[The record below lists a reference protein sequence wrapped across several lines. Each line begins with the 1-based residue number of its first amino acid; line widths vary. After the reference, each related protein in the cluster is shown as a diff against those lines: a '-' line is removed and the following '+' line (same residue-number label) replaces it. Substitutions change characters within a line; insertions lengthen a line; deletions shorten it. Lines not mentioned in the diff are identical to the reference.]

1 MNPIATFA
9 WRGFGA
15 LVVVFMLTPMV
26 LVVIFSVAE
35 NALTNFPMGG
45 FSTKW
50 YSVLWSNPEFWRSF
64 SNSLQVAGVVAFVST
79 LVGTLAAMTLSRM
92 RPRFSGPCLIL
103 LCLPI
108 MMPPLVIGI
117 ALLVYFV
124 RWVHVDLSLATV
136 MMGHIVITQPFVIL
150 IIYARMVNFDYAV
163 LDSARDLGAS
173 PWTTFRTVTLPLIQ
187 ATIIGAAL
195 IAIAI
200 SPRRVRDHFLHHRR
214 RQHAADLRVRQD
226 SDQARSLDQRN
237 RHDPD
242 PAHGHFDH
250 VGAAPEPLPGLVR

>member
-1 MNPIATFA
+1 
-9 WRGFGA
+9 
-15 LVVVFMLTPMV
+15 
-26 LVVIFSVAE
+26 
-35 NALTNFPMGG
+35 
-45 FSTKW
+45 
-50 YSVLWSNPEFWRSF
+50 
-64 SNSLQVAGVVAFVST
+64 
-79 LVGTLAAMTLSRM
+79 
-92 RPRFSGPCLIL
+92 
-103 LCLPI
+103 
-108 MMPPLVIGI
+108 
-117 ALLVYFV
+117 
-124 RWVHVDLSLATV
+124 

-200 SPRRVRDHFLHHRR
+200 S
-214 RQHAADLRVRQD
+214 
-226 SDQARSLDQRN
+226 LDEFVITFFTIGGGNTLPTFVFGKIRTKLDPSINGN